1 MKGIGF
7 KIIIVSAVF
16 CAVFTACNFNINGGK
31 ELAEVRVGSAGPQR
45 AADPLTGLPVFD
57 GSNTTITI
65 TDASGRMLAEGPIPF
80 SAEVTIGVEIV
91 VKATVRTASGTWS
104 RTKTHTVK
112 AGINDIDLEL
122 SKTPKVVANL
132 LFSITGKDPSGSNIV
147 SLSTQS
153 GKKLLDGILIGK
165 KPVTVRDQIGRIYV
179 LYENTS
185 STHLKRFDVDGNEDT
200 GFEAALAAALPSGVT
215 ISHIDNIAIDIDD
228 NYIFLFKQN
237 TVYCFKE
244 KDDHS
249 FKSFS
254 SAVFPTVPPSTEA
267 RAVAV
272 YKDVLFAVYDQ
283 ILYACEFEFEDLP
296 TPGDKR
302 LKFKSA
308 TPPNQN
314 LDKLR
319 SHSNFGNDPLECTG
333 LFVDDDGVYCLLTQQ
348 KDEAGKKY
356 ALGQL
361 VRYKYSGSTLTKKNT
376 AGLHSKAGTSDPSL
390 AFEAGAFSNPI
401 GFIGY
406 DEENIYIA
414 DDGFSSGYINE
425 NWHIKGNKNR
435 IAAFNRETNTIT
447 FNNTA
452 ATWYEQKPEYPSNTK
467 TLLWEKDP
475 NNPPYMRGYWTST
488 NGAEASSAANKLFEY
503 SAAEKPTDIFCY
515 DQDGNLYILWKDS
528 SNYNVRRFALKGDGS
543 YDTQGADASLTTH
556 TVSAIAV
563 DISEGQNSLYY
574 AYENGSNGHI
584 EKYSWILGAAF
595 STASQVS
602 GYDVN
607 FNTSDTS
614 VTALAANKDG
624 LFAGIKETY
633 QEAGIDKYRLKVQ
646 KYKKSDGTAD
656 GELTLVDNAPEYTD
670 ASGNPIDDGTF
681 TGSIRIQYGE
691 AINDLNVFDGVLY
704 ALSSK
709 SREIQKQD
717 GIPYYTD
724 AFKNSGVL
732 YKIGSTKDTLSGR
745 AVVLA
750 KKDWDEANKIG
761 YGFYRFIAVKYD
773 EAERIKLIIA
783 SDGAWGEGGL
793 PLGSSPDVL
802 KNTDKVLEYDLK
814 GSLQAER
821 NSGGS
826 FSKTVEHGSG
836 FYW

>member
-91 VKATVRTASGTWS
+91 VRATVRTASGTWS
-104 RTKTHTVK
+104 KTKSHMVK
-112 AGINDIDLEL
+112 PGVNDIDLEL
-122 SKTPKVVANL
+122 SKTPKVAANL

-179 LYENTS
+179 LYEDTS

-200 GFEAALAAALPSGVT
+200 DFQTKLTTALTAAGVT
-215 ISHIDNIAIDIDD
+215 IGNIDNIAIDIDD

-254 SAVFPTVPPSTEA
+254 SDVFPTVPSSAEA
-267 RAVAV
+267 RAVAI
-272 YKDVLFAVYDQ
+272 YEDVLFAVYDQ
-283 ILYACEFEFEDLP
+283 ILYACEFEFTDLP

-319 SHSNFGNDPLECTG
+319 SHSNFGNDLPECTG
-333 LFVDDDGVYCLLTQQ
+333 LFADDDGVYCLLTQQ

-361 VRYKYSGSTLTKKNT
+361 VRYEYSGSTLTKKNT

-425 NWHIKGNKNR
+425 NWRITRNENR
-435 IAAFNRETNTIT
+435 IAAFNREDKSLT
-447 FNNTA
+447 FSS
-452 ATWYEQKPEYPSNTK
+452 ATDTTWFAEHSVYKKPNTK
-467 TLLWEKDP
+467 MLLWEKSI
-475 NNPPYMRGYWTST
+475 YSMHYWTGT
-488 NGAEASSAANKLFEY
+488 DGVEAFSEANKLFADTFSER
-503 SAAEKPTDIFCY
+503 PTDMFCY
-515 DQDGNLYILWKDS
+515 DQDGNLYIVYRDDS
-528 SNYNVRRFALKGDGS
+528 NVYFVRRFILGVNGYVKDNDKTLGS
-543 YDTQGADASLTTH
+543 LFDI
-556 TVSAIAV
+556 SAVAV
-563 DISEGQNSLYY
+563 DISDGKKTLYY
-574 AYENGSNGHI
+574 SYKISNNWFV
-584 EKYSWILGAAF
+584 KSLVWNTDFSSAAF
-595 STASQVS
+595 PTPPYEIQTAL
-602 GYDVN
+602 
-607 FNTSDTS
+607 TEI
-614 VTALAANKDG
+614 TALAANKDG
-624 LFAGIKETY
+624 VFVATKEQALLTAPY
-633 QEAGIDKYRLKVQ
+633 TLKVA
-646 KYKKSDGTAD
+646 KYKKGSSPVQDGVIT
-656 GELTLVDNAPEYTD
+656 VVS
-670 ASGNPIDDGTF
+670 ASPAENPSPHPA
-681 TGSIRIQYGE
+681 TGDYECYEE
-691 AINDLNVFDGVLY
+691 AVRDLQVIDGVLY
-704 ALSSK
+704 GISSK
-709 SREIQKQD
+709 TTESRKYVPTHHE
-717 GIPYYTD
+717 TD
-724 AFKNSGVL
+724 VFKNSSKL
-732 YKIGSTKDTLSGR
+732 YKIGATASTLSGIE
-745 AVVLA
+745 
-750 KKDWDEANKIG
+750 KTIGKGANDDAQTG
-761 YGFYRFIAVKYD
+761 YGFCRFIAVKYD

-783 SDGAWGEGGL
+783 SDGVWGTGGTAE
-793 PLGSSPDVL
+793 PHGDP
-802 KNTDKVLEYDLK
+802 KNTDKVLEYDLA
-814 GSLQAER
+814 GNLLVER

-826 FSKTVEHGSG
+826 FSQKLTHIVGTG
-836 FYW
+836 FSWY

>member
-1 MKGIGF
+1 M
-7 KIIIVSAVF
+7 
-16 CAVFTACNFNINGGK
+16 
-31 ELAEVRVGSAGPQR
+31 
-45 AADPLTGLPVFD
+45 
-57 GSNTTITI
+57 
-65 TDASGRMLAEGPIPF
+65 
-80 SAEVTIGVEIV
+80 
-91 VKATVRTASGTWS
+91 
-104 RTKTHTVK
+104 
-112 AGINDIDLEL
+112 EL
-122 SKTPKVVANL
+122 SKTPNVVGNFFFDVAETISANEVKL
-132 LFSITGKDPSGSNIV
+132 RLKFRNGKTFGKDIFMGGTPA
-147 SLSTQS
+147 
-153 GKKLLDGILIGK
+153 KP
-165 KPVTVRDQIGRIYV
+165 KPVTARDSLGR
-179 LYENTS
+179 LYLLYNGGSGQKLT
-185 STHLKRFDVDGNEDT
+185 RFDVDGNEDT
-200 GFEAALAAALPSGVT
+200 GFQTAVAAQLNTLPPPVPQ
-215 ISHIDNIAIDIDD
+215 ISDIDNIAVDAEN
-228 NYIFLFKQN
+228 NYIFLFKGVN
-237 TVYCFKE
+237 VYCLKE
-244 KDDHS
+244 NAHNHFTCS
-249 FKSFS
+249 NGS
-254 SAVFPTVPPSTEA
+254 SLTALDPSISTVS
-267 RAVAV
+267 AVAV
-272 YKDVLFAVYDQ
+272 YNGTLFFTVPLSASLPQVNKLFACKAE
-283 ILYACEFEFEDLP
+283 LSG
-296 TPGDKR
+296 T
-302 LKFKSA
+302 
-308 TPPNQN
+308 TPPALTLSNKRDTQLPKVRQN
-314 LDKLR
+314 SAFDNN
-319 SHSNFGNDPLECTG
+319 HTTCTD
-333 LFVDDDGVYCLLTQQ
+333 LFADEDGVYCLLNEQ
-348 KDEAGKKY
+348 KLDSGMLY

-361 VRYKYSGSTLTKKNT
+361 VRYTYTDSSFADETKLGLNPAAST
-376 AGLHSKAGTSDPSL
+376 ADPI
-390 AFEAGAFSNPI
+390 AFNAQYFSNPI

-406 DEENIYIA
+406 DEDNIYIA

-447 FNNTA
+447 FNSTA

-528 SNYNVRRFALKGDGS
+528 SNYNVRRFALKEDGT
-543 YDTQGADASLTTH
+543 YEKQGVDSVLTSS

-563 DISEGQNSLYY
+563 DISNGQNSLYY
-574 AYENGSNGHI
+574 AYASGSYGQI
-584 EKYSWILGAAF
+584 QKKSWLLGSLF
-595 STASQVS
+595 SSAGAVS
-602 GYDVN
+602 GYSVS
-607 FNTSDTS
+607 FNPNSAP

-691 AINDLNVFDGVLY
+691 AINDLHVFDGVLY

-709 SREIQKQD
+709 SREIQKQE

-724 AFKNSGVL
+724 AFKSSGIL
-732 YKIGSTKDTLSGR
+732 YKIGSTNGTLSGN

-750 KKDWDEANKIG
+750 KKDGDDVNKIG
-761 YGFYRFIAVKYD
+761 YGFYRFIAVKND

-783 SDGAWGEGGL
+783 SDGAWGKGGL

-826 FSKTVEHGSG
+826 FSKTLKLGSG
-836 FYW
+836 FEWQ

>member
-16 CAVFTACNFNINGGK
+16 SAVFTACNFNINGGK
-31 ELAEVRVGSAGPQR
+31 ELAEVRVGSAGSQR

-91 VKATVRTASGTWS
+91 VRATVRTASGTWS
-104 RTKTHTVK
+104 KTKSHMVK
-112 AGINDIDLEL
+112 PGVNDIDLEL
-122 SKTPKVVANL
+122 SKTPKVAANL

-244 KDDHS
+244 KEDHS

-254 SAVFPTVPPSTEA
+254 SAAFPTVPPSTEA

-272 YKDVLFAVYDQ
+272 YEDVLFAVYDQ
-283 ILYACEFEFEDLP
+283 ILYACEFEFADLP

-302 LKFKSA
+302 LKFKSS

-319 SHSNFGNDPLECTG
+319 SASAFGNDLPECTG
-333 LFVDDDGVYCLLTQQ
+333 LFADDDGVYCLLTQQ

-361 VRYKYSGSTLTKKNT
+361 VRYEYSGSTLTKKNT

-475 NNPPYMRGYWTST
+475 DNPPYMRGYWTST

-503 SAAEKPTDIFCY
+503 SAAEKPTDVFCY
-515 DQDGNLYILWKDS
+515 DQDGNLYILWKGS
-528 SNYNVRRFALKGDGS
+528 SNYNVRRFALKEDGS
-543 YDTQGADASLTTH
+543 YEKPGVDSVLTSN

-563 DISEGQNSLYY
+563 DISNGQNILYFAY
-574 AYENGSNGHI
+574 AVGSSGHI
-584 EKYSWILGAAF
+584 QKKSWSLGAPF
-595 STASQVS
+595 SNATSIT
-602 GYDVN
+602 GYDVT
-607 FNTSDTS
+607 FNANNTP

-681 TGSIRIQYGE
+681 TGNIRIQYGE
-691 AINDLNVFDGVLY
+691 AINDLHVFDGVLH